1 MINPDNHE
9 YFEPGDAV
17 RTVQNPHLTG
27 QVINERDWGGEYQVR
42 LADGMTVQWFKYYE
56 IELDEDAEP
65 PADAIDS
72 AAIDNVVRVD
82 FTKRRT
88 MTAGT
93 KTEGAA

>member
-1 MINPDNHE
+1 MIDPDQNE
-9 YFEPGDAV
+9 YFEPGDSV

-27 QVINERDWGGEYQVR
+27 QVIGEREWGCEYQVR

-65 PADAIDS
+65 PA
-72 AAIDNVVRVD
+72 AAKHEEDNVVRVD
-82 FTKRRT
+82 FTKRRS
-88 MTAGT
+88 MTAST

>member
-1 MINPDNHE
+1 MTDPEQHE
-9 YFEPGDAV
+9 YFQPEDAV

-27 QVINERDWGGEYQVR
+27 QVIDERGWGFEYQVR
-42 LADGMTVQWFKYYE
+42 LADGLTLQWFKFYE